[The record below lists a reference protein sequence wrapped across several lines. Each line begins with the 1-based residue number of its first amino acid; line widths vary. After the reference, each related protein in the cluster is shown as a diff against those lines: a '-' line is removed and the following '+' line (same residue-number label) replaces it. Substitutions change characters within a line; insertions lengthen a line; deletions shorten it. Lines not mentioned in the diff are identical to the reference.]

1 MPDLTDLGF
10 RVGHWTDAAAR
21 TGCTAILCPEG
32 TVASAEVRGGA
43 PASRELEVLDPQRT
57 VSTVDAVLL
66 TGGSAF
72 GLAAADGVMR
82 YCEEHR
88 RGVPTPGGKVPI
100 VPALALFDL
109 AVGDPSV
116 RPGPQEGYAACLD
129 AEAGSLA
136 TGPIGAG
143 TGASTGHWRGPDG
156 MRPGAVGAAAFTAG
170 NLVVAALVVVNAF
183 GEIDTDGNGLM
194 AAAADVG
201 PQGIYPAPPFTNTT
215 IGFLATNARLDKI
228 GCLILAQGAHDGLSR
243 AIVPPHTRFDGDAF
257 VAASAGE
264 VAADVDTVRMLGAA
278 AVQRAILETKR
289 TSVL

>member
-10 RVGHWTDAAAR
+10 RVGHWTDSAAR
-21 TGCTAILCPEG
+21 TGCTVVLCPEG

-82 YCEEHR
+82 YCEEKG

-100 VPALALFDL
+100 VPTLALFDL

-116 RPGPQEGYAACLD
+116 RPGPEQGYAACLD

-143 TGASTGHWRGPDG
+143 TGASTGFWRGPSG
-156 MRPGAVGAAAFTAG
+156 MRPGAVGAATFTAG
-170 NLVVAALVVVNAF
+170 DLVVSALVVVNAF
-183 GEIDTDGNGLM
+183 GEIDEGNGLAE
-194 AAAADVG
+194 AAASVG
-201 PQGIYPAPPFTNTT
+201 PQGIYPAAPFTNTT
-215 IGFLATNARLDKI
+215 IGFVATNAKLDKI

-243 AIVPPHTRFDGDAF
+243 AIVPPHTRLDGDAF

-264 VAADVDTVRMLGAA
+264 ISADVDTVRLLGAA
-278 AVQRAILETKR
+278 AVQQAIRDTKR

>member
-10 RVGHWTDAAAR
+10 RVGHWTDEAAR
-21 TGCTAILCPEG
+21 TGCTVILCPEG

-82 YCEEHR
+82 YCEEKG

-100 VPALALFDL
+100 VPSLALFDL

-116 RPGPQEGYAACLD
+116 RPGPEQGYAACLD

-143 TGASTGHWRGPDG
+143 TGASTGFWRGPSG
-156 MRPGAVGAAAFTAG
+156 MRPGAIGTATFTAG
-170 NLVVAALVVVNAF
+170 DLVVSAVVVVNAF
-183 GEIDTDGNGLM
+183 GEIDDGDGLVE
-194 AAAADVG
+194 AAASVG
-201 PQGIYPAPPFTNTT
+201 PQGIYPATPFTNTT
-215 IGFLATNARLDKI
+215 IGFVATNAKLDKV

-243 AIVPPHTRFDGDAF
+243 AIVPPHTRLDGDAF

-264 VAADVDTVRMLGAA
+264 VVADVDTVRLLGAA
-278 AVQRAILETKR
+278 AVQQAIRETKR